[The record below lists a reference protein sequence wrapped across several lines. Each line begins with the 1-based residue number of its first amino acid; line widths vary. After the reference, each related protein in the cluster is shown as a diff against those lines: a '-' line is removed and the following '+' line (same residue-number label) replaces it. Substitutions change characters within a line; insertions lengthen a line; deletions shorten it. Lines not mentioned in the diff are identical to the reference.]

1 MDGDNNLMP
10 TASLKDWVVEAMRER
25 RFSDAEKALRSALD
39 APARSTDLQFLLGT
53 VLASSGKLDEAIQ
66 FLEQARQELPDN
78 VNILNN
84 LGNVL
89 RLKGRPEEA
98 ITHLRRALAIHP
110 DSPDALVNLG
120 LSLLALNRADQ
131 AVQCARLALRLK
143 PENPEAL
150 FVLATALGEEGRP
163 EEAAQCFEQVLRAR
177 PGHPAALNGLA
188 LARREQGKL
197 DEAIAGL
204 RDAIA
209 GTPDD
214 PTLHTNLGL
223 FMMEN
228 GDLAG
233 GSAEYE
239 WRLRRPGAPRLNAP
253 LWDGKPLAG
262 RTLLLWADTGLAD
275 AVQLIRFAP
284 MLRASAGRIVL
295 ACPAPLARLAAS
307 APGIDQVVSQGEPV
321 PQVHAYLPLTSL
333 LNRLG
338 IARDNV
344 RFAGPYI
351 AVDPIKQS
359 AIQPSVAGPGFKVGL
374 MWNGGN
380 KDQRRPIPLASLA
393 PLLQVP
399 GLRFFGLESGAA
411 GEIAASP
418 FANRLTDLSFKISDL
433 ADMAAAISQL
443 DLVITVDGI
452 AAHIAGALGRAAWV
466 MLPKVSDWRWSGHG
480 TDSPWYPSLLIYRQA
495 QAGAWDKVIEQV
507 GGALAVFGFAAPS
520 DTLAPV
526 PMQALLPQEQSAPFL
541 ATLRQY
547 RSAGALG
554 PLVAGLNMA
563 PNSPDLLFR
572 LGALNAEGGKSAEAQ
587 DYMARLRRVAFDPT
601 RVANLSLAMAGDDLK
616 IGIAWNGHDATLDAL
631 LDVPGV
637 RFFALTPRPPHD
649 RVTDLTPELTD
660 FHRYAA
666 ALRNLDLVVTTEVGM
681 AHLASALDRPAW
693 LFLPSDADAGW
704 INLATAAIPCYAAL
718 KPFWPEQ
725 NGDSEPA
732 DHRLIGEV
740 ARQALMGERNHRPE
754 TLNNLGILL
763 RRFGRLDDAVA
774 CYRRALEKRPDYPL
788 ALGNLGLAL
797 QEQGHAQEAIG
808 YLAKALEMKP
818 GYADGHNN
826 LATALD
832 AAGLTDQ
839 ATLHYRRTLE
849 LKPDHPQ
856 ALANLGNIARAA
868 GLYDEA
874 VRLQRRALEIR
885 PDYPEAFAYLGTTLR
900 SQGDVDSGIEC
911 FRRAIALKSD
921 YADAHMG
928 LAMAL
933 MSKGDL
939 KAGAAEFEWRWR
951 GWRHMKMPTLNAPLW
966 DGQMLG
972 DRTLLLW
979 SEQGL
984 GETIQFVRFAPQL
997 RAYASRIILACHPAL
1012 VRLMMTAPGLD
1023 GVVALDGALP
1033 AFDAHLPLMSAMH
1046 RLGTTLSTIPTSLP
1060 YLAVDPARAQ
1070 ALAPLMTG
1078 DGIRVG
1084 LAWGSDSESTD
1095 GGNRSVKL
1103 DAMRQIIGTR
1113 GVSFY
1118 SLQRGA
1124 AMTELTQGPL
1134 ADRILDL
1141 TPHLADAADA
1151 AAAMSM
1157 LDLVI
1162 TVDGTVAHLAG
1173 ALDVN
1178 CWLMLP
1184 HGADW
1189 RWLEKRTDSPWY
1201 RSMMLFRQPAPNDWA
1216 SVVEQ
1221 CSFALA
1227 AGTTANTALA
1237 SA

>member
-1 MDGDNNLMP
+1 MDGDQNVMA
-10 TASLKDWVVEAMRER
+10 TAGLKDWVLEAVRQH
-25 RFSDAEKALRSALD
+25 RFTDAEKALRAALE
-39 APARSTDLQFLLGT
+39 APAGSTDLQFMLGT
-53 VLASSGKLDEAIQ
+53 VLASSGKLDEAIHY
-66 FLEQARQELPDN
+66 LEQARQQLPDN

-84 LGNVL
+84 LGNAL
-89 RLKGRPEEA
+89 RLKGRAEEA
-98 ITHLRRALAIHP
+98 VTHLRRALTIHP

-120 LSLLALNRADQ
+120 LSLLPLGHADQ
-131 AVQCARLALRLK
+131 AVQCARLALRLR
-143 PENPEAL
+143 PDNAEAL

-163 EEAAQCFEQVLRAR
+163 EEAIQCFEQVLRHR

-188 LARREQGKL
+188 LARRELGKL
-197 DEAIAGL
+197 DDAIAGL

-209 GTPDD
+209 AAPEDT
-214 PTLHTNLGL
+214 TLHTNLGL

-233 GSAEYE
+233 GSLEYE
-239 WRLRRPGAPRLNAP
+239 WRLRRSGAARLNAP

-275 AVQLIRFAP
+275 AIQLIRFAP

-307 APGIDQVVSQGEPV
+307 APGIDQVVSQGEAV

-338 IARDNV
+338 IGADGARY
-344 RFAGPYI
+344 AGPYL
-351 AVDPIKQS
+351 AVDPLKLSAMQS
-359 AIQPSVAGPGFKVGL
+359 AFAGTGFKVGL

-380 KDQRRPIPLASLA
+380 KDRRRPIPLSTFA
-393 PLLQVP
+393 PLLHVP
-399 GLRFFGLESGAA
+399 GMRFFSLEQGASA
-411 GEIAASP
+411 EIAASP
-418 FANRLTDLSFKISDL
+418 FAGRLTDLSGKISDL

-443 DLVITVDGI
+443 DLVVTVDAV
-452 AAHIAGALGRAAWV
+452 AAHIAGALGRPAWV
-466 MLPKVSDWRWSGHG
+466 LLPKISDWRWSGHAS
-480 TDSPWYPSLLIYRQA
+480 DSPWYPSALLYRQT
-495 QAGAWDKVIEQV
+495 QAGAWDKVVEQV
-507 GGALAVFGFAAPS
+507 AGALAVFGFAAPN
-520 DTLAPV
+520 DNLPPAFAAPIPV
-526 PMQALLPQEQSAPFL
+526 QSTPFL

-547 RSAGALG
+547 RAATSLD
-554 PLVAGLNMA
+554 PLVAGLTLA
-563 PNSPDLLFR
+563 PQSPDLLFR
-572 LGALNAEGGKSAEAQ
+572 LGALCAESGRFAEAQ
-587 DYMARLRRVAFDPT
+587 DYMMRLRRVAFDPT
-601 RVANLSLAMAGDDLK
+601 RVANLALAMAGDDLK
-616 IGIAWNGHDATLDAL
+616 IGLAWTGHDSVLDAL

-637 RFFALTPRPPHD
+637 RFFALTPRAPHD
-649 RVTDLTPELTD
+649 RITDLTPELTD

-666 ALRNLDLVVTTEVGM
+666 ALRNLDMIVTTEMGV

-693 LFLPSDADAGW
+693 LFMPPDAEGGW
-704 INLATAAIPCYAAL
+704 INRVIASVPCYAML

-725 NGDSEPA
+725 DDSAEPA

-740 ARQALMGERNHRPE
+740 ARQALIGERNHRPE
-754 TLNNLGILL
+754 TLNNLGVLL
-763 RRFGRLDDAVA
+763 RRLGRLDDAVA
-774 CYRRALEKRPDYPL
+774 CYRRALDKRPDYSL
-788 ALGNLGLAL
+788 ALGNLGVAL
-797 QEQGHAQEAIG
+797 QDQGNLQEAIG
-808 YLAKALEMKP
+808 CLAKALELKP

-839 ATLHYRRTLE
+839 AVLHYRRTLE
-849 LKPDHPQ
+849 LKPDHTQ

-868 GLYDEA
+868 GRYDEA

-885 PDYPEAFAYLGTTLR
+885 PAFPEALSYLGSTLR
-900 SQGDVDSGIEC
+900 AQGDVDAGIDS
-911 FRRAIALKSD
+911 FRRAIALKPD

-933 MSKGDL
+933 MAKGDI

-951 GWRHMKMPTLNAPLW
+951 GWRHAKMPVLGAPLW
-966 DGQMLG
+966 DGQPLG

-997 RAYASRIILACHPAL
+997 RAFAGRIILACHPAL
-1012 VRLMMTAPGLD
+1012 VRLMTTAPGLD
-1023 GVVALDGALP
+1023 GVVSLDATLP

-1046 RLGTTLSTIPTSLP
+1046 RVGTTLATIPTNLP
-1060 YLAVDPARAQ
+1060 YLAADPARIQ
-1070 ALAPLMTG
+1070 ALAPLING
-1078 DGIRVG
+1078 DGIRIG
-1084 LAWGSDSESTD
+1084 LSWGSDSESTD

-1103 DAMRQIIGTR
+1103 DAMRQVLSTR

-1118 SLQRGA
+1118 SLQRGT
-1124 AMTELTQGPL
+1124 AMAELANSPF
-1134 ADRILDL
+1134 ADRIVDL
-1141 TPHLADAADA
+1141 TPHLGDAADA
-1151 AAAMSM
+1151 AAAMSL

-1184 HGADW
+1184 NLADW
-1189 RWLEKRTDSPWY
+1189 RWLDKRTESPWY
-1201 RSMMLFRQPAPNDWA
+1201 RSMLLFRQAAPNDWS
-1216 SVVEQ
+1216 SVIEQ
-1221 CSFALA
+1221 CSFALG
-1227 AGTTANTALA
+1227 AGTAASGALQTA
-1237 SA
+1237 